1 MNILVIAAHP
11 DDIEPQMGGTIA
23 KYVREGHMV
32 KMILLTR
39 TGGDIE
45 KIRNKEGI
53 EAAKILGVEE
63 LIHLQHSQENFTYNR
78 ALINEIDNLIKQ
90 YNPREIFT
98 LNPNDSHQDH
108 QIVAKAVIS
117 ACRKNNINLYF
128 FENVIPGGN
137 SITNEN
143 YNYYVD
149 ISDTFFTKMQSIRA
163 HSSQIEKFG
172 EEWLSGIEGRS
183 KFRGFQ
189 MNVKYAEAFILAK
202 YFRR

>member
-108 QIVAKAVIS
+108 QIVAKQLFQHV
-117 ACRKNNINLYF
+117 
-128 FENVIPGGN
+128 
-137 SITNEN
+137 
-143 YNYYVD
+143 
-149 ISDTFFTKMQSIRA
+149 
-163 HSSQIEKFG
+163 EK
-172 EEWLSGIEGRS
+172 I
-183 KFRGFQ
+183 
-189 MNVKYAEAFILAK
+189 I
-202 YFRR
+202 

>member
-11 DDIEPQMGGTIA
+11 DDIEPQMGGTIV
-23 KYVREGHMV
+23 KYVREGHKI

-45 KIRNKEGI
+45 EVRTKEGI

-63 LIHLQHSQENFTYNR
+63 LIHLQHSQEDFAYNR
-78 ALINEIDNLIKQ
+78 ALINEIDKLIKQ
-90 YNPREIFT
+90 YNPKEIFT

-108 QIVAKAVIS
+108 QIVSKAVIS

-149 ISDTFFTKMQSIRA
+149 ISDTFFIKMQSVRA
-163 HSSQIEKFG
+163 HASQIEKFG
-172 EEWLSGIEGRS
+172 EEWLAGIEGRS